1 MLNILARDNKYKQL
15 AEEQLK
21 SIDEQQVNGTNDND
35 VTFFSSQQIREI
47 IDNNKDPEQEIKTSI
62 NQIEAQKKP
71 KNLQIENYNKFY
83 QQNSYEDRDAR
94 QQHKITNK
102 QSEITIEKIANS
114 KPKGNSVSNFF
125 RNLFSGGKKKVSSI
139 SR

>member
-1 MLNILARDNKYKQL
+1 MARDNKYKQL

-21 SIDEQQVNGTNDND
+21 SIEGQQVNSTNDND

-47 IDNNKDPEQEIKTSI
+47 IDNNKYPEQEIKNSI
-62 NQIEAQKKP
+62 NQIEAQKSQ
-71 KNLQIENYNKFY
+71 NLQIENYNKFY
-83 QQNSYEDRDAR
+83 QQNSYEDREAH

-125 RNLFSGGKKKVSSI
+125 RNLFCGGKKKVSSI